1 MWRGWRLSKSGSG
14 HSGWARWATQ
24 AGGKAAHSGADAPLG
39 LPGRGECELWGEGGL
54 LTALGGTNWPWG
66 HGSGHGD
73 TGRACPSENSLER
86 GGTP

>member
-66 HGSGHGD
+66 VVAVVTETRG
-73 TGRACPSENSLER
+73 ER
-86 GGTP
+86 VLQKTA

>member
-39 LPGRGECELWGEGGL
+39 LPGRGECEL
-54 LTALGGTNWPWG
+54 
-66 HGSGHGD
+66 
-73 TGRACPSENSLER
+73 
-86 GGTP
+86 